1 MIEKALALDILTLL
15 SALESS
21 MLCGTKG
28 VPDHVWEQL
37 SNVQV
42 ELRDIVL
49 DIKREK
55 NDR

>member
-21 MLCGTKG
+21 MLCGSKG

-42 ELRDIVL
+42 ELRDIIL

-55 NDR
+55 ND